1 MRIDDEIG
9 MAWWNALSDQDR
21 AKWASLAR
29 TGRAKDAW
37 ELFKASTEMRN
48 DLSEPSRRRRAR
60 QAEPR
65 GVSICSADQQINSE
79 RAG

>member
-37 ELFKASTEMRN
+37 ELFKTSTEMRN
-48 DLSEPSRRRRAR
+48 DLFGGFPSSENAVSRAARREHLLR
-60 QAEPR
+60 
-65 GVSICSADQQINSE
+65 
-79 RAG
+79 